1 MPFSFCAHSEDVEQG
16 PDFQL
21 TKWWCRYKCAVK
33 SQGWKQ
39 AREQNIWLR
48 QVGSRAS
55 GPEKLWHGLEDHR
68 VTQVGRDLSRLWV
81 QPSLPLR
88 AGAAHLPSAFAFPWF
103 YSITADSGDCLAAD
117 AARSLQWCIPD
128 GAAASFPGWWG
139 AALGC
144 GGTRHAGGRIAFS
157 HCLKHFATSMTS
169 NCFAVFS
176 SLNNGDYCFFKILHN
191 LVSLLIQFEYIY
203 VFTRSV
209 LQNIVETL
217 FPSGCPQRSVG
228 GTKRS
233 DKQTWSKRQ
242 PFIWMWG
249 WQRACLWISD
259 GELPLQEPVLLLG
272 HVTSQQTATFFWLI
286 SWY

>member
-1 MPFSFCAHSEDVEQG
+1 MCRQKSRLETGQRAKY
-16 PDFQL
+16 L
-21 TKWWCRYKCAVK
+21 TQASGFKGFWSWAALAWVRG
-33 SQGWKQ
+33 SQGYSGRKGPQ
-39 AREQNIWLR
+39 
-48 QVGSRAS
+48 QV
-55 GPEKLWHGLEDHR
+55 
-68 VTQVGRDLSRLWV
+68 V
-81 QPSLPLR
+81 
-88 AGAAHLPSAFAFPWF
+88 GAAQPPTQSRSSPFA
-103 YSITADSGDCLAAD
+103 ICLCLSLVLLHHSWLWGLSCSRCSQVPAVVYPRWGRCFLSWVM
-117 AARSLQWCIPD
+117 RSSTGLR
-128 GAAASFPGWWG
+128 
-139 AALGC
+139 